1 MYFDT
6 FSGKEG
12 DNAATESIKQL
23 DPLHK
28 RVKQLNSIKKVHGPC
43 GDPNA
48 ALNVVSEAMTEQA
61 TQYDKI
67 TKLLQKHD
75 KKMCRTNSAI
85 SEHLWSWAYSLALLV
100 FSCLCGVLLV
110 LSRFNYESFNYEG
123 YGSLLR
129 WMFWILFGV
138 NMYNY
143 GSIPY
148 AKYMSGEYDF
158 WETADAWVNNCG
170 FTFVD
175 YGAFWYYDKWVRKTE
190 ADRKDA
196 LIAEMME
203 KYFKEEETKKEQ
215 KKIKNNSK
223 SWQEILYQHCMLGK
237 FFFFLK
243 ASTDVT

>member
-1 MYFDT
+1 
-6 FSGKEG
+6 
-12 DNAATESIKQL
+12 
-23 DPLHK
+23 
-28 RVKQLNSIKKVHGPC
+28 
-43 GDPNA
+43 
-48 ALNVVSEAMTEQA
+48 
-61 TQYDKI
+61 
-67 TKLLQKHD
+67 
-75 KKMCRTNSAI
+75 MCRTNSAI

-100 FSCLCGVLLV
+100 FSCLCCVLLV

-148 AKYMSGEYDF
+148 AKYMSGDYDF

-190 ADRKDA
+190 ADRKNA

-237 FFFFLK
+237 FFFLLIAFTFGSDYHWVGQCTHFGIMISIEMK
-243 ASTDVT
+243 FRRTSKKMGQKISFH